1 MLLQVF
7 TILVNFLDH
16 KDWGTAFETTIPQ
29 RKQIDASNNGKS
41 DQKIEVHIDDTE
53 KESEHIEKKRK
64 LESSS
69 DACT

>member
-7 TILVNFLDH
+7 TILVNYLDH

-29 RKQIDASNNGKS
+29 RKQIDASSNGKS

-64 LESSS
+64 LESS
-69 DACT
+69 C